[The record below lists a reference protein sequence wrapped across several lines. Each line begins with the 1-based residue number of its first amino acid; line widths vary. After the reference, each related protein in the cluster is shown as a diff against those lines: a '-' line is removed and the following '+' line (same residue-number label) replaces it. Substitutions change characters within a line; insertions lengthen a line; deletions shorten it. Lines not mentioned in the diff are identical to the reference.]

1 MYSLEGLTLLL
12 LGCYYSNLMK
22 VDVASC
28 NTGIDTQNDY
38 FNNLSKCKLDYG
50 QKSIKNVLNEI
61 IFIQS
66 RVEDYSVGY
75 G

>member
-1 MYSLEGLTLLL
+1 
-12 LGCYYSNLMK
+12 MK

-50 QKSIKNVLNEI
+50 QKSIKNVLNET

>member
-1 MYSLEGLTLLL
+1 
-12 LGCYYSNLMK
+12 MK
-22 VDVASC
+22 VDTASY
-28 NTGIDTQNDY
+28 NAGINIQNDY
-38 FNNLSKCKLDYG
+38 FNNLSKCNLDYG

-61 IFIQS
+61 ILIQS